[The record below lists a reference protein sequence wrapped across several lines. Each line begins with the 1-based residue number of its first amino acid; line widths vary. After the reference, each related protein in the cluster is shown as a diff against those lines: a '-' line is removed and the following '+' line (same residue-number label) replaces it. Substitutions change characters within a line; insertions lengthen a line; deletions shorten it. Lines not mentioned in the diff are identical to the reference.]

1 MKRDGLLAAL
11 ALGTVLVAGGH
22 SQGATHQSFGNDIG
36 NGIEGRADFLA
47 GFVLFGADYRGN
59 KIENCPVCWEPVSKD
74 PLTFHRNSDGMKMT
88 ITDIDRC
95 RYELTYG
102 TSDSATKT
110 SIVDFKQA
118 SEIDLSEG
126 LFDGSWLTAKTGN
139 AFVCEKVEKNGMT
152 WSNCGGQSLFYES
165 LDGKTILARTHGGG
179 TGEDIGTAVT
189 FFFNQVCQRR

>member
-1 MKRDGLLAAL
+1 MKRNGLIAAL
-11 ALGTVLVAGGH
+11 ALGTALVAGGH
-22 SQGATHQSFGNDIG
+22 SQGATHQFFGDDIG

-59 KIENCPVCWEPVSKD
+59 KIENCPACWELVSRD
-74 PLTFHRNSDGMKMT
+74 PLTFHRASDDITMT

-118 SEIDLSEG
+118 SEIDLSKG
-126 LFDGSWLTAKTGN
+126 ILDGSWLTAKTGN
-139 AFVCEKVEKNGMT
+139 SFVCEKVEKNGMT
-152 WSNCGGQSLFYES
+152 WSNCGKQTLFHKS
-165 LDGKTILARTHGGG
+165 LDGKTILARRFGGG
-179 TGEDIGTAVT
+179 TGEDIGRAVT
-189 FFFNQVCQRR
+189 FFFSHVCQRR